1 MMYEQMIAVYGTI
14 VIEAEN
20 KEDAQEKIKFTL
32 QRGIPIRD
40 ETNEIYGEF
49 LIGDFERLEDVRKS
63 NIVI

>member
-1 MMYEQMIAVYGTI
+1 MIYEQMIAVYGTI

-20 KEDAQEKIKFTL
+20 KEDAQEKIKSIL

-40 ETNEIYGEF
+40 EANKTYGEF